1 MKKGTKTVLFVFSVV
16 FLIMIAIYLGVSVYF
31 INRFFPGSE
40 INGIDASGKTVE
52 QVEELIATDVQDYTI
67 LLNLRD
73 GKTEAIDGGLMDFS
87 YVSDGAVQALK
98 N

>member
-52 QVEELIATDVQDYTI
+52 QV
-67 LLNLRD
+67 
-73 GKTEAIDGGLMDFS
+73 
-87 YVSDGAVQALK
+87 
-98 N
+98 